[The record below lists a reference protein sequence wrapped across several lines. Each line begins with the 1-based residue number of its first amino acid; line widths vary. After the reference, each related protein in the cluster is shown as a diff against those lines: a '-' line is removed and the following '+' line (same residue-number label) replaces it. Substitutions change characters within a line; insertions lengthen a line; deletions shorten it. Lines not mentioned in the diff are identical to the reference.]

1 MRECWSSEV
10 TNHEG
15 CSQFEQKRETENYQ
29 GEGAGRARRNEGA
42 KNRQKTLFYLQ
53 LEVLYK

>member
-10 TNHEG
+10 SDHERY
-15 CSQFEQKRETENYQ
+15 SQFEQKRETENYR

-53 LEVLYK
+53 LEVLSK